1 MVIDS
6 GCDKMSCGG
15 LRECVLMNN
24 KPTCSVTTWKVAAVA
39 VAGVVGAV
47 ASLGAGVA
55 AVKSLAST

>member
-15 LRECVLMNN
+15 LKECVLMNN
-24 KPTCSVTTWKVAAVA
+24 KPTSSVTTWKVAAVA
-39 VAGVVGAV
+39 VAGAVGAV

-55 AVKSLAST
+55 AVKSLASK

>member
-1 MVIDS
+1 
-6 GCDKMSCGG
+6 MSCGG

-24 KPTCSVTTWKVAAVA
+24 KPTCSMTTWKVAAVA
-39 VAGVVGAV
+39 VAGAVGAV